1 MPKTSES
8 SRPPLMLVVRIS
20 AAALPPT
27 HRVVCPR
34 ARRCLPAALS
44 CRLLRFALGLF
55 SLLARRL
62 QLRCALALAL
72 LVLFFFFLFL
82 AVGS

>member
-20 AAALPPT
+20 AAAPPPT
-27 HRVVCPR
+27 HSG
-34 ARRCLPAALS
+34 CLASCSPLS
-44 CRLLRFALGLF
+44 ASRSRLLVLRFALGLF